1 MKPLFLFFPALLIS
15 CSTSPES
22 TNADRKPNIIFVLA
36 DDLGY
41 GDLGC
46 YGQKRIPTPN
56 LDQLA
61 SKGLRFTNCYAGS
74 TVCAPS
80 RCTLM
85 TGMHTGHCTVRG
97 NKAVPLLTADVTVAE
112 LLKEAGYVTGII
124 GKWGIGEPGTTG
136 IPNRQGFDYWFG
148 YLNQRHAHNYYP
160 EYLWRNEEKV
170 GLANEEQGGVAT
182 KKVEYSHD
190 LFTKEALSF
199 IERHKDEPFFLYLPY
214 TIPHANNEAGRK
226 LGDGM
231 EVPDYGPFAS
241 EDWPNPEKGRAAMIW
256 KLDRDFGTI
265 MSTLDRLEIADDTLV
280 IFTSDNG
287 PHSEGGSKSTYFN
300 SSGPLRGMK
309 RSLHDGGI
317 RVPAIARW
325 PGKIAPGTESDLP
338 WTFWDVLPTLA
349 ELAGVSP
356 PEKVDGVSILPTL
369 RGEKQALDR
378 FLYWEFHERGFHQA
392 VRWGKWKAVRK
403 NRPDAPLEL
412 YDLEKDLGETTNIAG
427 QQPAVLHRITDYL
440 KGARTDSKD
449 FPIRIRPKRKGN

>member
-46 YGQKRIPTPN
+46 YGQKRIATPN

-265 MSTLDRLEIADDTLV
+265 MSALDRLEIADDTLV

>member
-1 MKPLFLFFPALLIS
+1 
-15 CSTSPES
+15 
-22 TNADRKPNIIFVLA
+22 
-36 DDLGY
+36 
-41 GDLGC
+41 
-46 YGQKRIPTPN
+46 
-56 LDQLA
+56 
-61 SKGLRFTNCYAGS
+61 
-74 TVCAPS
+74 
-80 RCTLM
+80 
-85 TGMHTGHCTVRG
+85 
-97 NKAVPLLTADVTVAE
+97 
-112 LLKEAGYVTGII
+112 
-124 GKWGIGEPGTTG
+124 
-136 IPNRQGFDYWFG
+136 
-148 YLNQRHAHNYYP
+148 
-160 EYLWRNEEKV
+160 
-170 GLANEEQGGVAT
+170 
-182 KKVEYSHD
+182 
-190 LFTKEALSF
+190 
-199 IERHKDEPFFLYLPY
+199 RHKDEPFFLYLPY

-265 MSTLDRLEIADDTLV
+265 MSALDRLEIADDTLV

-369 RGEKQALDR
+369 RGEKQA
-378 FLYWEFHERGFHQA
+378 
-392 VRWGKWKAVRK
+392 
-403 NRPDAPLEL
+403 
-412 YDLEKDLGETTNIAG
+412 
-427 QQPAVLHRITDYL
+427 
-440 KGARTDSKD
+440 
-449 FPIRIRPKRKGN
+449 

>member
-1 MKPLFLFFPALLIS
+1 MKPLFLFLPALLIS
-15 CSTSPES
+15 CSTPPES

-46 YGQKRIPTPN
+46 YGQERILTPN

-97 NKAVPLLTADVTVAE
+97 NKTVPLLTADVTVAE

-256 KLDRDFGTI
+256 KLDQDFGAI